1 MRIQLN
7 SVNENFP
14 DSIIFLKTNARS
26 TLWNAF
32 FYIKKNNAY
41 KGLPCSYTAEFISP
55 PYFFTACNKYSQSYY
70 TILQTQ

>member
-1 MRIQLN
+1 M
-7 SVNENFP
+7 P
-14 DSIIFLKTNARS
+14 DPHYEMLFLHQ
-26 TLWNAF
+26 
-32 FYIKKNNAY
+32 KNNAY